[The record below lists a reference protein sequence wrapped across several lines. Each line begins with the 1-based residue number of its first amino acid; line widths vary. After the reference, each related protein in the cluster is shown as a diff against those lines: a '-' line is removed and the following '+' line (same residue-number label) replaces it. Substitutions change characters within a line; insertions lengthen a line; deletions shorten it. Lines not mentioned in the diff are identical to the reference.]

1 MATILNVKIFN
12 KISLL
17 LLSILIFF
25 QINSSIIPLVKKI
38 NSKDTIYRNVYT
50 FNGYY
55 MFKDYKKIKDIV
67 GKGKTISIGYD
78 PMIAVMNNMYAIDG
92 YHNIYPLNYKAEFR
106 KIIVEELDKN
116 PFIKNYYD
124 YWGNRV
130 YAFIKEPTNIE
141 IDFSEAKRLR
151 AEYVI
156 SKFKIGSNDLT
167 LLENNFQY
175 PIYLY
180 KIN

>member
-1 MATILNVKIFN
+1 
-12 KISLL
+12 
-17 LLSILIFF
+17 
-25 QINSSIIPLVKKI
+25 
-38 NSKDTIYRNVYT
+38 
-50 FNGYY
+50 
-55 MFKDYKKIKDIV
+55 
-67 GKGKTISIGYD
+67 
-78 PMIAVMNNMYAIDG
+78 MIAVMNNMYAIDG

-106 KIIVEELDKN
+106 KIIVKELDKN